1 MIVRAGPESSA
12 SGRMISSML
21 LSLAIAAWG
30 VALTTAQSSVVPA
43 VAKPG
48 TVETPHLTLTTSTSV
63 AGVAPGGRVSLFVAI
78 APKPGMHVYSPD
90 QKTYIPVSLRL
101 AASRDVAARAP
112 IFPKGEP
119 FYFAPLSETQ
129 IVYSR
134 PFRIELPVT
143 VAGGRVAGPLALAG
157 TLEYQACDD
166 RVCYVPRTV
175 PLTWTVAV
183 R

>member
-1 MIVRAGPESSA
+1 MIT
-12 SGRMISSML
+12 SML
-21 LSLAIAAWG
+21 FGLMMSALS
-30 VALTTAQSSVVPA
+30 VALSTSQGAVPPA
-43 VAKPG
+43 VKPAI
-48 TVETPHLTLTTSTSV
+48 VETPHLTITASSSV
-63 AGVAPGGRVSLFVAI
+63 GAVAPGGRVSLFVAI

-101 AASRDVAARAP
+101 TAGRDVAARAP

-143 VAGGRVAGPLALAG
+143 IARGRAAGPLALAG